1 LLAIP
6 SLPSVIVVME
16 NERKVNVPVVK
27 RFVRK
32 VVGCT
37 CSDEVFKQVGVKA
50 GSSAIKSCAADYEIN
65 VGGRLLIVLSSEP
78 AEGFSPARL
87 EKVMAEGRSARD
99 AGKFNRFRFILQA
112 DNPPEA
118 EKKLLRLYSQPA
130 SSTGSESAPVKKSV
144 VNRVTRAPFRPDAA
158 HIGALAVRA
167 GERGRGEAW
176 GRSGGKAQ
184 GRGGQSGA
192 GLGQAPVAAVV
203 AEQAVVADFGE
214 APGEQMEAQ
223 TADELD
229 AGQSQDFGAAG
240 IGVILVRE
248 GEGAG
253 AEVAGVHW

>member
-1 LLAIP
+1 
-6 SLPSVIVVME
+6 ME

-118 EKKLLRLYSQPA
+118 EKKLLRLIEGIA
-130 SSTGSESAPVKKSV
+130 TKDEKTHLHV
-144 VNRVTRAPFRPDAA
+144 
-158 HIGALAVRA
+158 I
-167 GERGRGEAW
+167 
-176 GRSGGKAQ
+176 GKADVPDFFEGG
-184 GRGGQSGA
+184 GR
-192 GLGQAPVAAVV
+192 
-203 AEQAVVADFGE
+203 
-214 APGEQMEAQ
+214 
-223 TADELD
+223 
-229 AGQSQDFGAAG
+229 
-240 IGVILVRE
+240 
-248 GEGAG
+248 
-253 AEVAGVHW
+253 